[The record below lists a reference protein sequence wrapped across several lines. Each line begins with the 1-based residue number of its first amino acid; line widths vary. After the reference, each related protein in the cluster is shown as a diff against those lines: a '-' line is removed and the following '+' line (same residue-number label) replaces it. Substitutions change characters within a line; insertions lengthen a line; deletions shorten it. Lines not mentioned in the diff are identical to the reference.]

1 MSVMS
6 NNPKTFL
13 CISNYFKGND
23 FLINMKKQGNHV
35 YLVTS
40 EKLRD
45 KPWAHHYID
54 EIFYMPGQDID
65 WDMEQLLLGVA
76 GLMRTK
82 KIDAIIA
89 LDDFDV
95 EKATF
100 LRENLRIDGMGQ
112 TTGRYFRDKLAMR
125 IKAQREGVP
134 VPAFSALFNDE
145 AINHYADTV
154 SPPWVLKP
162 RSEASA
168 NGIMKVHAKEELW
181 QKIHELGDD
190 RIRYLVEQFKPGA
203 VYHCDGLNWNGKVLY
218 ALTSQY
224 LATPME
230 ISQGGGIFR
239 SMTIKRNSAD
249 DKAIKAV
256 NTQVM
261 KAFGMQH
268 GATHTEFIKCNEDGK
283 IYFLETS
290 SRVGG
295 AHLAEMVEAASGV
308 NLWGEWAV
316 IEDCLVRGTEYK
328 LPKPLFNF
336 AGIVLTLSKYQHPDL
351 SGFND
356 AEVCFRVPLDYH
368 AGLIVKSE
376 SHDRVRELLDDYA
389 DRLVRDFAT
398 VAQQAKVKKLH

>member
-1 MSVMS
+1 MKKTT
-6 NNPKTFL
+6 KTFL
-13 CISNYFKGND
+13 CVSNFFKGND
-23 FLINMKKQGNHV
+23 FLIGMKNQGNRV
-35 YLVTS
+35 LLITS
-40 EKLRD
+40 EILKN
-45 KPWAHHYID
+45 KPWAHDAID
-54 EIFYMPGQDID
+54 EIFFMPGQDTD
-65 WDMEQLLLGVA
+65 WDLEVLLKGVA
-76 GLMRTK
+76 GIMRK
-82 KIDAIIA
+82 EKIHAIVA

-125 IKAQREGVP
+125 IKAEREGVP

-145 AINHYADTV
+145 DINHYADTV

-168 NGIMKVHAKEELW
+168 SGIMKVNSKEELW
-181 QKIHELGDD
+181 QKIHELGDN

-203 VYHCDGLNWNGKVLY
+203 VFHCDGLNWEGKILFS
-218 ALTSQY
+218 LTSQY

-239 SMTIKRNSAD
+239 SANIKHGSTD
-249 DKAIKAV
+249 DKAIKKV
-256 NTQVM
+256 NEQVM

-283 IYFLETS
+283 VYFLETS

-295 AHLAEMVEAASGV
+295 AHLAEMVEAASGI
-308 NLWGEWAV
+308 NLWKEWAK
-316 IEDCLVRGTEYK
+316 IEDCLVQGIPYQA
-328 LPKPLFNF
+328 PKSNKAF

-351 SGFND
+351 SEFQD

-376 SHDRVRELLDDYA
+376 NHERVRALLDDYA

-398 VAQQAKVKKLH
+398 VVAQEKVKKLH

>member
-1 MSVMS
+1 ME
-6 NNPKTFL
+6 NNTKTFI

-23 FLINMKKQGNHV
+23 FLINMKKLGNKV
-35 YLVTS
+35 FLITS

-45 KPWAHHYID
+45 KPWAFDSID

-65 WDMEQLLLGVA
+65 WDLDMLLQGVA
-76 GLMRTK
+76 GLMRK
-82 KIDAIIA
+82 EKIDAIVA

-100 LRENLRIDGMGQ
+100 LRENLRVDGMGQ

-125 IKAQREGVP
+125 VKAQAEGVP
-134 VPAFSALFNDE
+134 VPPFSALFNDE
-145 AINHYADTV
+145 YINHFADTV

-168 NGIMKVHAKEELW
+168 SGIMKVHSKEELW
-181 QKIHELGDD
+181 QKIHELGDN
-190 RIRYLVEQFKPGA
+190 RIKYLVEQFKPGA
-203 VYHCDGLNWNGKVLY
+203 VYHCDGLNFNNKVLFSI
-218 ALTSQY
+218 TSQY

-239 SMTIKRNSAD
+239 SANIPYNNAD
-249 DKAIKAV
+249 DKAIKKV
-256 NTQVM
+256 NEQVM
-261 KAFGMQH
+261 KAFGMKH

-295 AHLAEMVEAASGV
+295 AHLAEMVEAASDI
-308 NLWGEWAV
+308 NLWGEWAK
-316 IEDCLVRGTEYK
+316 IEDALVRGKEYK
-328 LPKPLFNF
+328 VPSQKKQF
-336 AGIVLTLSKYQHPDL
+336 AGIVLTLSKFEQPDL

-356 AEVCFRVPLDYH
+356 SEVCFRVPLEYH
-368 AGLIVKSE
+368 AGLIVKCDKHE
-376 SHDRVRELLDDYA
+376 RVRELLDDYA
-389 DRLVRDFAT
+389 ERLVRDFAT
-398 VAQQAKVKKLH
+398 VAEQQAVKKLH